1 MSLKLTPVSA
11 ENATSLANA
20 VYEAVLQGIMSGRL
34 TPGMVL
40 SEVALAKQ
48 LQVSRTPVHDALRQ
62 LAKDGVVEQSTG
74 RRARVARFTRDD
86 LFEIFELRKFLEGP
100 AAELAAGRMDHRQI
114 GPLRV
119 MADELTAD
127 TAAPDWLQRWI
138 AFDEVFHNTIAESS
152 GNRRLAHAIS
162 RYRLVHRGFNPLNT
176 NAESL
181 QQALREHCLILD
193 ALAARDAIRAREA
206 MVQHISAWQQY
217 FVERFPYQG

>member
-1 MSLKLTPVSA
+1 MSLKLAPVSA
-11 ENATSLANA
+11 ENATSLAIA

-62 LAKDGVVEQSTG
+62 LAKDGIVEQSTG

-114 GPLRV
+114 GPLRA
-119 MADELTAD
+119 MAEELAAD
-127 TAAPDWLQRWI
+127 TTAADWLQRWV
-138 AFDEVFHNTIAESS
+138 AFDEVFHSTIAESS

-181 QQALREHCLILD
+181 QQALREHCAILD
-193 ALAARDAIRAREA
+193 ALSARDAVRAREA
-206 MVQHISAWQQY
+206 MIQHIAAWQQY

>member
-1 MSLKLTPVSA
+1 MSLKLAPVSA
-11 ENATSLANA
+11 ENSTSLAIA

-34 TPGMVL
+34 TPGTVL

-100 AAELAAGRMDHRQI
+100 AAELAAGRMDQRQI
-114 GPLRV
+114 GPLRT
-119 MADELTAD
+119 MADELAAD
-127 TAAPDWLQRWI
+127 TAAEDWLQRWV
-138 AFDEVFHNTIAESS
+138 AFDEVFHSTIAESS
-152 GNRRLAHAIS
+152 GNRRLAQAIS
-162 RYRLVHRGFNPLNT
+162 RYRLVHRGFNPLNN

-181 QQALREHCLILD
+181 QQALREHCMILD
-193 ALAARDAIRAREA
+193 ALAARDAAGAREA
-206 MVQHISAWQQY
+206 MVQHIAAWQQY